1 MSNLVGNPKDIF
13 SHDEAHL
20 IVKIEVFN
28 YYNLRSSIEG
38 LDTNSIVSVK
48 IRIAGLIEVFLGQ
61 ERFFLNLFFN
71 YL

>member
-13 SHDEAHL
+13 SHEEAQL